1 MRTADRAIRAAAERP
16 DYETLILLT
25 ALSAMWLMPQNPEAK
40 RLLEHYRDREL
51 DKEALREAAL
61 QLLLLAGFQTSLEA
75 FFQIH
80 EVFGETLTG
89 DARELEESFSHVWL
103 HRGYDLQAKVYAGSV
118 EKLRTNLLQISPEL
132 EAWTVMVGYGLVMS
146 RPGLPVHYRELLEV
160 AALAVGGFP
169 RQLHSH
175 FLGALNLGATRD
187 EVELV
192 LHTVEGWLDDAHR
205 DDIWCLW
212 RRIK

>member
-1 MRTADRAIRAAAERP
+1 MRSADRAISSAQRHP
-16 DYETLILLT
+16 DYETLIYLT
-25 ALSAMWLMPQNPEAK
+25 ALSVMWLTPQNPEAK
-40 RLLEHYRDREL
+40 RLLEHYRDRQL
-51 DKEALREAAL
+51 DQAALREAAL

-80 EVFGETLTG
+80 EVFNATLTG
-89 DARELEESFSHVWL
+89 DPRELEESFSQVWL

-118 EKLRTNLLQISPEL
+118 EKLRTNLLAISPEL

-146 RPGLPVHYRELLEV
+146 RPGLPPHWRELLEI
-160 AALAVGGFP
+160 AALAVQGFP

-175 FLGALNLGATRD
+175 IRGALNLGATHD

-192 LHTVEGWLDDAHR
+192 LHTVEGWLDEPHR
-205 DDIWCLW
+205 AEIWRLW
-212 RRIK
+212 KSIK

>member
-1 MRTADRAIRAAAERP
+1 MRTADRAISAAAQHPES
-16 DYETLILLT
+16 ETLIYLT
-25 ALSAMWLMPQNPEAK
+25 ALSAMWLTPQNPEAK
-40 RLLEHYRDREL
+40 RLLEHYRERGL
-51 DKEALREAAL
+51 DKVALREAAL

-118 EKLRTNLLQISPEL
+118 EKLRNNLLQISPEL

-146 RPGLPVHYRELLEV
+146 RPGLPPHWRELLEV
-160 AALAVGGFP
+160 AALAVQGFP

-175 FLGALNLGATRD
+175 FRGALNLGATRN
-187 EVELV
+187 EVEIV
-192 LHTVEGWLDDAHR
+192 LHTVADWMEEERSREVWQ
-205 DDIWCLW
+205 LW